1 MVSTCRNEEGM
12 SDSPKVLEPKQP
24 CVPDWVEVNCDVS
37 FIKQE
42 CLLPESVFN
51 ISVEND
57 AGISDN

>member
-12 SDSPKVLEPKQP
+12 SDSSKVLEPKQP

-42 CLLPESVFN
+42 CLLPEYVFN
-51 ISVEND
+51 ISVKND